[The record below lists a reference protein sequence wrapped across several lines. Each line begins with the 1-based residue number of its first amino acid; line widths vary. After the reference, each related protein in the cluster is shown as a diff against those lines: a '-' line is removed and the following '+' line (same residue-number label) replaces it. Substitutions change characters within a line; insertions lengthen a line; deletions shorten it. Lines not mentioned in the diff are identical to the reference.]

1 MVKKNRF
8 QDLANTP
15 LTILGLGFYL
25 VVTSALLVACF
36 SPDYIFKI
44 QLTPIDFAIEESF
57 FVLALSPIMVYG
69 TAIILRDAMRGVRE

>member
-36 SPDYIFKI
+36 SPDIFKI
-44 QLTPIDFAIEESF
+44 QLAPIDFAIEESF